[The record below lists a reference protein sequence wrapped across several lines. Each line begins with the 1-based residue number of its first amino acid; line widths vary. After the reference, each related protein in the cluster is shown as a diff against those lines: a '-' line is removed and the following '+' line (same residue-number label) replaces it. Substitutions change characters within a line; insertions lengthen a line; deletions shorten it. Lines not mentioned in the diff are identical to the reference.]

1 MSGAARWREA
11 VLAIVAKDLRLF
23 LRDRFYVL
31 VSVLSL
37 VAFAALFWILPAS
50 VQSTASVGVHL
61 PGGHPMLALGM
72 ARAAQ
77 EGFELVPF
85 DSEEALNDAVA
96 AGDDVL
102 AGLSFPPGF
111 LDDVTA
117 GRETTV
123 RVLLAGEAP
132 EGLRPALGGAVR
144 ELAFF
149 AAGDELPVALP
160 DTEDLV
166 VGGEGGGDREPL
178 PLREQLRPLLLF
190 VVLVTEMFALASL
203 VAVELAQR
211 TVSAVLATPVRT
223 GQLLAAK
230 ALLGTLLA
238 FGQVLLIAAVTGTL
252 AHAPVLVVVT
262 LLLGAG
268 LVTGVGLLAG
278 AAGQDFVATVFWS
291 MLFIVPLAVPAFAVL
306 FPGTPDLWIRALP
319 SHGLVRVLVGATGH
333 GEGWAEAWPH
343 LAALAGWCAATLGV
357 GSVVLGR
364 RAARV

>member
-1 MSGAARWREA
+1 MSDASRSRDA
-11 VLAIVAKDLRLF
+11 VLAVVAKDLRLF
-23 LRDRFYVL
+23 RRDRFYVL
-31 VSVLSL
+31 VSALSL
-37 VAFAALFWILPAS
+37 VAFAALFWVLPAS

-61 PGGHPMLALGM
+61 PGGHPLLALGM
-72 ARAAQ
+72 ARAAD

-85 DSEEALNDAVA
+85 ESEEALGDAVA
-96 AGDDVL
+96 AGDGVL
-102 AGLSFPPGF
+102 AGLSFPRGF

-132 EGLRPALGGAVR
+132 DGLRPALSGAVR
-144 ELAFF
+144 ELAFL
-149 AAGDELPVALP
+149 AAGNQPPVTLP
-160 DTEDLV
+160 DTEGLV
-166 VGGEGGGDREPL
+166 VGGEGGREPL

-203 VAVELAQR
+203 VALELAQR
-211 TVSAVLATPVRT
+211 TVSAVLVTPVRT

-238 FGQVLLIAAVTGTL
+238 FGQVLLVAAVTGTL
-252 AHAPVLVVVT
+252 AHAPALVVVT

-291 MLFIVPLAVPAFAVL
+291 MLFVVPLAVPAFAVL

-343 LAALAGWCAATLGV
+343 LAALAGWCAATLAV

-364 RAARV
+364 RATRV